1 MHSCESR
8 YAKPLD
14 ILGMAYIVGY
24 VSLVDEANDTGGS
37 RKVSAS
43 KNKVWP
49 PPGGEGGYVGLTFH
63 PWEPSSPVEAA
74 ESSFFSGG
82 CGPDAEGR
90 PDSVIVHTDQGFVM
104 EGLRADHYR
113 DRAPLDWYLGRCLS
127 KGAPRYLRSST
138 AQLRCGRITTGITGL
153 WLPSVHSDVAF

>member
-1 MHSCESR
+1 
-8 YAKPLD
+8 
-14 ILGMAYIVGY
+14 MAYIVGY
-24 VSLVDEANDTGGS
+24 VSLVDYPNDTGGS

-82 CGPDAEGR
+82 AARKRKGNH
-90 PDSVIVHTDQGFVM
+90 DSVIVHTDLGLVM

-113 DRAPLDWYLGRCLS
+113 DRAPLGWCLWTMLVERNS
-127 KGAPRYLRSST
+127 KDT
-138 AQLRCGRITTGITGL
+138 
-153 WLPSVHSDVAF
+153 